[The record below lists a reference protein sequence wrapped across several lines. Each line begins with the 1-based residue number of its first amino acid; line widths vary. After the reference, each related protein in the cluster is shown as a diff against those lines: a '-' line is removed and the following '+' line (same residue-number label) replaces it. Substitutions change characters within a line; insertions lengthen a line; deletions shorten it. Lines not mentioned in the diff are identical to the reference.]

1 MCEFEDGTDFL
12 RLMEG
17 TTFLWILSGNGSGRE
32 SGSILF
38 KRMWLYQKIQ
48 AEALLYPPTLG
59 TIPIGYWVSRAL
71 GPSSK
76 ARDCIGLYT

>member
-1 MCEFEDGTDFL
+1 MDAEYDMDLL
-12 RLMEG
+12 RLMKG

-32 SGSILF
+32 SGSVLSKDVIIPKDTSRSPFIPSCL
-38 KRMWLYQKIQ
+38 RDH
-48 AEALLYPPTLG
+48 TLG
-59 TIPIGYWVSRAL
+59 YWASQAL